1 MDLLFL
7 VHLLNALLMIGLPFI
22 IGLWLTRRFKLGWR
36 IFWIGAAT
44 FIISQVGHIPFNSG
58 VNLLFTRG
66 VIPIPSRPVLV
77 YIINPIFGGLSAGLF
92 EELTRAAVYKWWAK
106 DARSWRK
113 GVLMGAGHEGAEA
126 IAFGLIA
133 LVAFFQMAA
142 LRNADL
148 SKIVPANQLPL
159 LTQQVTSYWSLP
171 ALTSLL
177 GAVERLLTFPIQISL
192 SVLVLQAF
200 TRDQPAWVPLAIL
213 WHALVDGVVVYLS
226 ALWAGQAWMPL
237 ALEGV
242 VLVFALLSLG
252 IIFALRRPEPGP
264 EAPSAPPPSPLPEIS
279 PAAEEPKP
287 EALDDS
293 RYILSGSPTLG

>member
-7 VHLLNALLMIGLPFI
+7 VHLLNALLMIGLPFLV
-22 IGLWLTRRFKLGWR
+22 GLWLTRRFKLGWR

-44 FIISQVGHIPFNSG
+44 FILSQVGHIPFNLG
-58 VNLLFTRG
+58 VNLLFTRS
-66 VIPIPSRPVLV
+66 ILPTPSQSVLTYV
-77 YIINPIFGGLSAGLF
+77 INPIFAGLSAGLF
-92 EELTRAAVYKWWAK
+92 EELTRTAVYNWWAK

-126 IAFGLIA
+126 IALGLVA
-133 LVAFFQMAA
+133 LIAFFQMAA
-142 LRNADL
+142 LRNTDL
-148 SKIVPANQLPL
+148 SKIVPAAQLPL
-159 LTQQVTSYWSLP
+159 LIQQVTSYWSLSP
-171 ALTSLL
+171 LTSLL
-177 GAVERLLTFPIQISL
+177 GAVERLLTFPVQISL

-200 TRDQPAWVPLAIL
+200 TRRQWYWVALAVL

-226 ALWAGQAWMPL
+226 TLWSGQSWMPP

-264 EAPSAPPPSPLPEIS
+264 EAPSAPPLPPLPEIP

-293 RYILSGSPTLG
+293 RYTLSASPTLA